1 VKTLFDHLEAGDSPE
16 VFLDHFPSVSRKL
29 AIAIL
34 AQGGARG
41 GARGLARELKPLA
54 KVSPQR
60 LVHYRDNWYLDAW
73 CHLRGGLRSF
83 AVDAILAATVLPA
96 KADDVPEATMDVMK
110 YGAECEVVGPEA
122 LRREVQERVG
132 AVVQVYGR
140 GRCPGH
146 G

>member
-34 AQGGARG
+34 ARRG
-41 GARGLARELKPLA
+41 TRDLARELKPLA

-73 CHLRGGLRSF
+73 CHLRGDLRSF
-83 AVDAILAATVLPA
+83 AIDAIQEATTLPT
-96 KADDVPEATMDVMK
+96 KADDVPGGWPARYGIRSRRARIWPMGATSSS
-110 YGAECEVVGPEA
+110 
-122 LRREVQERVG
+122 
-132 AVVQVYGR
+132 
-140 GRCPGH
+140 CPMRASWNW
-146 G
+146 